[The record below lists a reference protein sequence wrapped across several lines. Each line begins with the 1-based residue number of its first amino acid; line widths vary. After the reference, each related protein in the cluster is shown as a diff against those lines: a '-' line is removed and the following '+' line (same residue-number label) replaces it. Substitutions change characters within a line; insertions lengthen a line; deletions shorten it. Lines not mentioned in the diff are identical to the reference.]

1 MRGKVMGNERGVTLI
16 ALIATVGIMII
27 LAAVTLNMAL
37 IDNNAVVREVLNETE
52 KQQQMVREEE
62 RKRNSVISSYE
73 EEWGL
78 W

>member
-1 MRGKVMGNERGVTLI
+1 MRNERGITLI
-16 ALIATVGIMII
+16 ALIATVGIMAI

-52 KQQQMVREEE
+52 KQQYMVKEEE
-62 RKRNSVISSYE
+62 RKRNSVISSLE

-78 W
+78 S